1 MKLLLDTH
9 VFLWF
14 ISGDERLPVEMQE
27 RIRSSENEVFVSVV
41 SFWET
46 IVKYQLG
53 KLPLPQPPNDYL
65 PFQRERHLL
74 SSLSLDEGSVSH
86 LVKLPSIHRDPF
98 DRMLICQAIEHSLT
112 LVTVD
117 EVVASYPVSVFH

>member
-1 MKLLLDTH
+1 MRLLLDTH

-53 KLPLPQPPNDYL
+53 KLPLP
-65 PFQRERHLL
+65 
-74 SSLSLDEGSVSH
+74 
-86 LVKLPSIHRDPF
+86 
-98 DRMLICQAIEHSLT
+98 
-112 LVTVD
+112 
-117 EVVASYPVSVFH
+117 